1 MKILF
6 HGRLADVLG
15 REMELPAETGC
26 SIAELRER
34 IAEHRPSAAGPIL
47 SQRIRACIGDTIVAE
62 DHIVA
67 PGEQVE
73 FFPPV
78 SGG

>member
-6 HGRLADVLG
+6 HGRLADLLG
-15 REMELPAETGC
+15 REVELPAAACT
-26 SIAELRER
+26 IAQLRER
-34 IAEHRPSAAGPIL
+34 IAVAHPRAAEPVR
-47 SQRIRACIGDTIVAE
+47 SKRVRACIGDAIVAE
-62 DHIVA
+62 SHVVGA
-67 PGEQVE
+67 GEQVE